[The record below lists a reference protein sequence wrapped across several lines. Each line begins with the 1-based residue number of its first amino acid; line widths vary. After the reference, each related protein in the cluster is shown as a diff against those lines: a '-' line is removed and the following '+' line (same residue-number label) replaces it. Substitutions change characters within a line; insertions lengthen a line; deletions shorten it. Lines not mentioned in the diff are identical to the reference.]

1 MGSFGIDILAEFE
14 VNRCLK
20 DKKDNVTMRLR
31 ERKRERVCVCV
42 RERKMNFYKK

>member
-31 ERKRERVCVCV
+31 ERERVCVCV